1 MAEVLA
7 SKLADL
13 DNLTDGDGFTYSW
26 FDMERPDLARELT
39 DALTAAGFGLVADA
53 KADAWDE
60 GRRVG
65 QAPPVQLPHLK
76 PDPKQPLQ
84 DVGMIYPTD
93 CAECGH
99 PEGHHDAG
107 ECWTDASGLEC
118 SGGSVCP
125 CGWYEPVGDQ

>member
-53 KADAWDE
+53 KREALTDLAGKLDTYATN
-60 GRRVG
+60 VNSNN
-65 QAPPVQLPHLK
+65 HILK
-76 PDPKQPLQ
+76 PAWTCLADGYKRA
-84 DVGMIYPTD
+84 
-93 CAECGH
+93 AEH
-99 PEGHHDAG
+99 AR
-107 ECWTDASGLEC
+107 TDAAA
-118 SGGSVCP
+118 VR
-125 CGWYEPVGDQ
+125 GDR